1 MPVEIAARKRS
12 YANLLGFKAKYSG
25 DPARPANTL
34 APAVTGTPT
43 VGQTLTT
50 TTGTWTGN
58 PTPTLLVEWLAGGV
72 VIPGANATTYVLT
85 PAEAGKVMTSR
96 VLGQSIAGSA
106 AKLSN
111 ATTAVAGAL
120 PVNTVA
126 PAISGT
132 AKVGETL
139 TATDGTWTGTPT
151 PELTRQWLADD
162 EPIEGATEAT
172 FDLTEDEE
180 GKVITIEVTGENL
193 MGTAS
198 AASDATDAV
207 IAAEE

>member
-12 YANLLGFKAKYSG
+12 YANLLGFKAKFSG

-50 TTGTWTGN
+50 TTGTWTGK

-96 VLGQSIAGSA
+96 VSGQSIAGSA

-132 AKVGETL
+132 VKVGSTL
-139 TATDGTWTGTPT
+139 TTTNGTWTGTPT
-151 PELTRQWLADD
+151 PIYTREWFADGVV
-162 EPIEGATEAT
+162 IEGEAG
-172 FDLTEDEE
+172 LTYVPAVGDV
-180 GKVITIEVTGENL
+180 GKVIAVTVTATNL
-193 MGTAS
+193 MGVVTKDS
-198 AASDATDAV
+198 AATVAV
-207 IAAEE
+207 VA